1 MGRIQTNIGLI
12 TGLPI
17 VDAVDA
23 RRLIHGTVLRL
34 QPPTKTET
42 NPMDKNVHD
51 SHLETQALTATPQK
65 LQLMLIEGAIR
76 FANETVKHWNE
87 NEAEAACESLIR
99 CRKIVSELLNNVRPD
114 MSEAG
119 KRAASVYLYLFQTLT
134 DIQLHREQRLMAD
147 VLKVLEV
154 ERETWQTACDQIPEA
169 TQWVERSQSEQITSS
184 GLAAIAPDLTVAGVP
199 GVAIPPPQGL
209 SLEA

>member
-1 MGRIQTNIGLI
+1 M
-12 TGLPI
+12 
-17 VDAVDA
+17 DKDA
-23 RRLIHGTVLRL
+23 R
-34 QPPTKTET
+34 
-42 NPMDKNVHD
+42 D
-51 SHLETQALTATPQK
+51 SYLETQALTATPQK

-76 FANETVKHWNE
+76 FANETMIGWE
-87 NEAEAACESLIR
+87 EDEAEAACESLIR

-134 DIQLHREQRLMAD
+134 DIQLHREQKLMPD

-154 ERETWQTACDQIPEA
+154 ERETWQTVCEQMPEA
-169 TQWVERSQSEQITSS
+169 TEWVERTQVEHVTSS
-184 GLAAIAPDLTVAGVP
+184 GMAPIAPDLTAGDVP
-199 GVAIPPPQGL
+199 GLACPPSAGL